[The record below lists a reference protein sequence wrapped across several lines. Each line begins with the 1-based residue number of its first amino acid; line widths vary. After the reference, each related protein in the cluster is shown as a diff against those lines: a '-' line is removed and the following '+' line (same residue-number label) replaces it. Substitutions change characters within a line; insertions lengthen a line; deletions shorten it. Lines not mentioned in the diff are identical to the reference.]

1 MSCGAGLANRLLQKV
16 LDADVSLAH
25 LDIVIMKSRLELAK
39 CRKEALQL
47 KKELLELSL
56 KAQKIVEEL
65 EFPETA
71 RRNEE
76 MEAFSASHS
85 VSSSVG
91 LREKGEA

>member
-25 LDIVIMKSRLELAK
+25 LDIVIMKGRLELAK

-65 EFPETA
+65 EK
-71 RRNEE
+71 N
-76 MEAFSASHS
+76 
-85 VSSSVG
+85 G
-91 LREKGEA
+91 